1 MLLLVLLQAVVSY
14 TGLGAALGTGL
25 ASIGAGLG
33 VGRIG
38 GAACEGIARQPEAAN
53 DIRTTMII
61 SASFVEGVAL
71 FTLIL
76 CGFILE

>member
-14 TGLGAALGTGL
+14 TGLGAALGMGMAT
-25 ASIGAGLG
+25 IGAGIG

-38 GAACEGIARQPEAAN
+38 GSACEGIARQPEAAT